1 MSQTHHSHQSHT
13 EAIQPT
19 PLAPLLE
26 EVAALHKHL
35 CPRQVLGV
43 RLGLLGAKCLE
54 IDVLRSDK
62 RLLAFVETDGCFA
75 DGVSVATGCWL
86 GHRTLRLFDYGKA
99 AATLVD
105 TESGR
110 AVRVRPHPEA
120 REQALRYAPD
130 ATDKWRAQLL
140 AYQLMPESALLQA
153 TSVTVT
159 LDIEALVSRPGLRV
173 PCAGCGEEIMNER
186 EVLRG
191 GVALCKVCAGGAS
204 YYRE

>member
-1 MSQTHHSHQSHT
+1 MSQNSHT
-13 EAIQPT
+13 EVIQPT
-19 PLAPLLE
+19 YLAPLLE
-26 EVAALHKHL
+26 EVASLHRHL

-43 RLGLLGAKCLE
+43 RIGLLGARCLQ
-54 IDVLRSDK
+54 IDVPRSNK
-62 RLLAFVETDGCFA
+62 RLLALVETDGCFA

-99 AATLVD
+99 AATFVD

-120 REQALRYAPD
+120 RDRAPEYAPE
-130 ATDKWRAQLL
+130 APDKWSAQLL

-153 TSVTVT
+153 APVTLT

-173 PCAGCGEEIMNER
+173 SCAQCGEEIMNER
-186 EVLRG
+186 EVLREG
-191 GVALCKVCAGGAS
+191 AALCKVCAGDAS
-204 YYRE
+204 YYGK